1 MEEKKQT
8 KLDKL
13 KNHRKYDDV
22 YNEIKQRLKDDDRI
36 SKDQVKD
43 YDRRLKRSP
52 ILEIHFEIAV
62 NTIERRIDLHEKNKR
77 LHEKNKELKEKIKSL
92 EDRLEKQQI

>member
-1 MEEKKQT
+1 ME
-8 KLDKL
+8 KL
-13 KNHRKYDDV
+13 KDHRKYETI
-22 YNEIKQRLKDDDRI
+22 YNEIKQALKDDDRI

-52 ILEIHFEIAV
+52 LLEIHFEMLLK
-62 NTIERRIDLHEKNKR
+62 TIERRIDLHNKNKR
-77 LHEKNKELKEKIKSL
+77 LHEENKQLKEKIKYL

>member
-1 MEEKKQT
+1 MEKQT

-13 KNHRKYDDV
+13 KQNEKYETV
-22 YNEIKQRLKDDDRI
+22 YNQIKQRLKDDDRI

-62 NTIERRIDLHEKNKR
+62 NTLQERIKQKKRFNKIHE
-77 LHEKNKELKEKIKSL
+77 ENKELKEKIKYL
-92 EDRLEKQQI
+92 EDRLYKQQI

>member
-1 MEEKKQT
+1 MEKQT

-13 KNHRKYDDV
+13 KENEKYDDV
-22 YNEIKQRLKDDDRI
+22 YNQIKQRLKDDDRI
-36 SKDQVKD
+36 SKDQVED

-62 NTIERRIDLHEKNKR
+62 NTLLERVKGKKR
-77 LHEKNKELKEKIKSL
+77 FKKIYEENKELKEKIKSL

>member
-1 MEEKKQT
+1 MEKQT

-13 KNHRKYDDV
+13 KENEKYDDV
-22 YNEIKQRLKDDDRI
+22 YNQIKQRLKDDDRI

-62 NTIERRIDLHEKNKR
+62 NTLLERVKGKKR
-77 LHEKNKELKEKIKSL
+77 FKKIYEENKELKEKIKSL